1 MEATVI
7 LARCPDTGEL
17 YGMRTERTSDGDWW
31 RNWAFPVS
39 ARQANAEGYDRT
51 QIRGT
56 LRCETGY
63 PGCPYC
69 GAAALVQC
77 GKCGRL
83 SCWTGRDVRAC
94 PWCGVRMGDFQE
106 VSEVRVSG
114 GDM

>member
-17 YGMRTERTSDGDWW
+17 YGMRTERMPDGDWR
-31 RNWAFPVS
+31 RNWAFRVS
-39 ARQANAEGYDRT
+39 ARQASAEGYDKT
-51 QIRGT
+51 QIRGS
-56 LRCETGY
+56 LHCEAGY

-69 GAAALVQC
+69 GASALVQC

-83 SCWTGRDVRAC
+83 SCWKGRDMQSC
-94 PWCGVRMGDFQE
+94 PWCGVRMDGIHE
-106 VSEVRVSG
+106 VPELRVSG